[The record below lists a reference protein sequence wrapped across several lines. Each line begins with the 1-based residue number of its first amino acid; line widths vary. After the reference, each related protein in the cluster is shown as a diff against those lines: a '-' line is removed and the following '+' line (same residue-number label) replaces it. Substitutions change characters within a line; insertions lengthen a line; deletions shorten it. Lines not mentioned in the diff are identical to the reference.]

1 MCVPY
6 PGKVEPLHSGVTAHE
21 QKGTDSGE
29 PRSHDRSNVYK
40 EPAGIIKK
48 GQNSLKDGGKNV
60 KIDKAAHQEKDGFG
74 SSGLRQ
80 GSRGGIV
87 PTNVLDL
94 LLVSVQEENHGASGP
109 EHEPQT

>member
-1 MCVPY
+1 MCIPY
-6 PGKVEPLHSGVTAHE
+6 PGKVEPVYSGVTAHE
-21 QKGTDSGE
+21 QKGADSWE
-29 PRSHDRSNVYK
+29 PRSHDYTHVHK
-40 EPAGIIKK
+40 QQAGMFNK
-48 GQNSLKDGGKNV
+48 GQNNLKGEGKSV

-94 LLVSVQEENHGASGP
+94 LIMSVQEENHGATVP